1 MAAQL
6 VQILGLDFGVF
17 LAILM
22 FVVFM
27 LLILTGYNV
36 AYCFAGTALIFAFVG
51 DLANVFSVNTFDPET
66 LSGQLPSN
74 WTRSLESAELLAV
87 PLFVL
92 MGAILERSGLAER
105 LLNAFGLLMGSLR
118 GGVAAAVIVVGTL
131 LAAATGVV
139 AATVIVMGLLSLPA
153 MLKLNYDHRLATG
166 AITASGTLAQLLPP
180 SIVLILLSQELG
192 VGIIGLFA
200 GALLPGLLLSGLY
213 IAYTLGVSLLRPEVG
228 PAMPAEQRE
237 LHGQPSIQ
245 TAFVVAAALATAV
258 FLVAL
263 LVGLNL
269 ALIATVATFFV
280 SLVIIL
286 PFELSAQIRRLL
298 PPVLTLATG
307 VAIAIAFDW
316 RTGVFAATLMLA
328 VSQGAV
334 STSKMLMA
342 ELLVSIVPIIV
353 LILGVLVSIFQG
365 VATPSES
372 GAVGVFG
379 ALALAWLNHT
389 FDKRLAGDGAS
400 HIQPGWKLTPSALK
414 DAGRSTA
421 NITILVMTLLFASLF
436 FRLMFQ
442 ELGGADQ
449 VAGWLSSIPGGK
461 FGFVVVA
468 MIAVFLL
475 GINLE
480 FLEITFIVV
489 PIFVPAMAALEF
501 TDQEIVW
508 FAVLM
513 AVNLNMAF
521 ISPPVGFSLFYLQSV
536 APDEVKTVD
545 IHKGALPFMGLQI
558 IALAILAVVP
568 GITNFSYCFF
578 NPGAS
583 EQFCDPNS
591 TTSGTLYTILA
602 VATLALLAGTM
613 VATLRQ
619 QQGKGTGK
627 GTGQQVQVKA
637 T

>member
-1 MAAQL
+1 MIGAQL
-6 VQILGLDFGVF
+6 VQILGLDFGVV
-17 LAILM
+17 LALLM

-36 AYCFAGTALIFAFVG
+36 AYCFAGTALAFAFIG
-51 DLANVFSVNTFDPET
+51 DMSNAFSFKTFDPET
-66 LSGQLPSN
+66 LSGQLPANWAGSLQSN
-74 WTRSLESAELLAV
+74 ELLAV

-153 MLKLNYDHRLATG
+153 MLRLNYDHKLATG
-166 AITASGTLAQLLPP
+166 AIVASGTLAQLLPP

-213 IAYTLGVSLLRPEVG
+213 IAYTLAISLLKPEVG
-228 PAMPAEQRE
+228 PAMPTEQRQLE
-237 LHGQPSIQ
+237 GRPTVR
-245 TAFVVAAALATAV
+245 TALIVALALAGIVFLVTLLIDWRAALAAAAITFVLSAAIVAPLEVSQQVRSYLAPAAALAVAAV
-258 FLVAL
+258 GAAL
-263 LVGLNL
+263 
-269 ALIATVATFFV
+269 
-280 SLVIIL
+280 
-286 PFELSAQIRRLL
+286 
-298 PPVLTLATG
+298 
-307 VAIAIAFDW
+307 FDW
-316 RTGVFAATLMLA
+316 RTAVFAGLLTLGVLQAAM
-328 VSQGAV
+328 SG
-334 STSKMLMA
+334 SKMLMA
-342 ELLVSIVPIIV
+342 ELLVSIVPILV
-353 LILGVLVSIFQG
+353 LIVGVLVSIFQG

-379 ALALAWLNHT
+379 ALILAALNYV
-389 FDKRLAGDGAS
+389 FDRVLAADGAA
-400 HIQPGWKLTPSALK
+400 HITPTWKLTRFSAVE
-414 DAGRSTA
+414 AARSTA
-421 NITILVMTLLFASLF
+421 NITILVMTLLYASLF

-442 ELGGADQ
+442 ELGGSAQ
-449 VAGWLSSIPGGK
+449 VADWLSSIPGGK
-461 FGFVVVA
+461 FGFVVIA

-489 PIFVPAMAALEF
+489 PIFVPAMVALEF

-536 APDEVKTVD
+536 APPEVKTAD

-558 IALAILAVVP
+558 VALFILALVP

-578 NPGAS
+578 NPNAPT
-583 EQFCDPNS
+583 QFCDPDSS
-591 TTSGTLYTILA
+591 TGSTLFTVLA
-602 VATLALLAGTM
+602 GFALLALLGTIVM
-613 VATLRQ
+613 SLRQ
-619 QQGKGTGK
+619 RQGPPSLKPA
-627 GTGQQVQVKA
+627 A
-637 T
+637 TV

>member
-1 MAAQL
+1 MIAAQL

-17 LAILM
+17 LALLM

-27 LLILTGYNV
+27 ALILTGYNV
-36 AYCFAGTALIFAFVG
+36 AYCFAGTALAFAFIG
-51 DLANVFSVNTFDPET
+51 DLSNAFSINTFDPET
-66 LSGQLPSN
+66 LSGQLPTN
-74 WTRSLESAELLAV
+74 WAKSLESSELLAV

-153 MLKLNYDHRLATG
+153 MLKLNYDHQLATG
-166 AITASGTLAQLLPP
+166 AIVASGTLAQLLPP
-180 SIVLILLSQELG
+180 SIVLILLAQELG

-213 IAYTLGVSLLRPEVG
+213 IAYTLAISLLKPDLG
-228 PAMPAEQRE
+228 PAMPIEQRLLE
-237 LHGQPSIQ
+237 GQP
-245 TAFVVAAALATAV
+245 TWRTGALVGAALGGAV

-263 LVGLNL
+263 LIDAGAAVIAGLITFALSIVIVAPIQVGKE
-269 ALIATVATFFV
+269 VARV
-280 SLVIIL
+280 G
-286 PFELSAQIRRLL
+286 
-298 PPVLTLATG
+298 PPVLAVLATIL
-307 VAIAIAFDW
+307 VAAINDW
-316 RTGVFAATLMLA
+316 RTAVFAGLLTLGVGQAA
-328 VSQGAV
+328 VSR
-334 STSKMLMA
+334 SKMLMA
-342 ELLVSIVPIIV
+342 ELLVSIVPILV
-353 LILGVLVSIFQG
+353 LIVGVLVSIFQG

-379 ALALAWLNHT
+379 ALILAALNYA
-389 FDKRLAGDGAS
+389 FDRMLAGDGAA
-400 HIQPGWKLTPSALK
+400 HITPTWKLNKETAIE
-414 DAGRSTA
+414 AARSTA

-442 ELGGADQ
+442 ELGGSSQ
-449 VAGWLSSIPGGK
+449 VADWLSSIPGGK
-461 FGFVVVA
+461 FGFVVIA

-489 PIFVPAMAALEF
+489 PIFVPAMVALEF

-536 APDEVKTVD
+536 APPEVKTAD
-545 IHKGALPFMGLQI
+545 IHKGAIPFMGLQI
-558 IALAILAVVP
+558 VALIILALVP

-578 NPGAS
+578 NPNAPA
-583 EQFCDPNS
+583 QFCDPDS
-591 TTSGTLYTILA
+591 TTGSTLFTVLA
-602 VATLALLAGTM
+602 IAALVTLAATM
-613 VATLRQ
+613 VMTFKQRQGPPSVQEAAT
-619 QQGKGTGK
+619 
-627 GTGQQVQVKA
+627 V
-637 T
+637 